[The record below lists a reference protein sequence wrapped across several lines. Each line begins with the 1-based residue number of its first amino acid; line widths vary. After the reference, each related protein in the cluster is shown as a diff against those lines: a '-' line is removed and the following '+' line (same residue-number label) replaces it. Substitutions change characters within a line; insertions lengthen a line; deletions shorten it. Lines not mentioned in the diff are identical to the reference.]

1 VNDYAGRALRV
12 LRLAGRRLSPAPR
25 ALPGFL
31 LIGAQRAGTTSLYA
45 QLLRH
50 PQVLPSLRKEV
61 QYFTL
66 HHARGEAWYRAH
78 FPTERALAARRAVCG
93 EATPYYLFH
102 PLAPERAHRLLPE
115 ARLLVVLREPV
126 ARAFSHYAHS
136 RARGRETLGFE
147 AALEREPERL
157 AAEGE
162 RPGFAHQHFSY
173 FARGLYAEQLRRW
186 LGWYPRERLLVLRF
200 EDLTADPSACVDRA
214 VEFLGL
220 PHASLPAFPV
230 RNAREY
236 PPLDAALRAAL
247 ARRYAPHNRDLEELL
262 GFELGW

>member
-1 VNDYAGRALRV
+1 VNDRAGRALRA
-12 LRLAGRRLSPAPR
+12 LRLAGRRLAPAPR
-25 ALPGFL
+25 ALPSFL

-45 QLLRH
+45 QLVRH

-102 PLAPERAHRLLPE
+102 PLAPERAHHLLPDV
-115 ARLLVVLREPV
+115 RLLVVLREPV
-126 ARAFSHYAHS
+126 ARAFSHYQHS

-147 AALEREPERL
+147 AALEREAERL

-186 LGWYPRERLLVLRF
+186 LAWYPREHLLVLRF
-200 EDLTADPSACVDRA
+200 EELEADPQACVARSVA
-214 VEFLGL
+214 FLGL
-220 PHASLPAFPV
+220 APAALPPPSV
-230 RNAREY
+230 RNRGEY
-236 PPLDAALRAAL
+236 APLEGALRAEL
-247 ARRYAPHNRDLEELL
+247 ARRYAPHNRALEDLL
-262 GFELGW
+262 GLSLDW